1 MSQNVSKSYRELHS
15 LVPEIVTYC
24 DLCRRRVLRR
34 HQTGPKLLEAGE
46 WTWQVISLVGLV
58 ALHSAL
64 DHSASISHRA
74 PFRSCFLPFGLMPP
88 WAGCSKVS
96 RFPTIKVFFNSV
108 ETEWVPQAYFYRR
121 QKCQAALDLLT

>member
-1 MSQNVSKSYRELHS
+1 MMSQNVSKSYRELHS

-64 DHSASISHRA
+64 DHSASSSHRA
-74 PFRSCFLPFGLMPP
+74 PIELLSDP
-88 WAGCSKVS
+88 
-96 RFPTIKVFFNSV
+96 VFFL
-108 ETEWVPQAYFYRR
+108 
-121 QKCQAALDLLT
+121 LD